1 MCPETDV
8 VMATAVAEER
18 DLIRRSQAGE
28 REAFGLLVRNYMD
41 RAYHTTYALVG
52 NHADA
57 VELSQEAFARAYRA
71 LDRFDSEE
79 PFYPWFHRILRNLAY
94 DRLRR
99 RRLEPR
105 TADLSSPGAFEP
117 SRAGGDDPADMA
129 EQREA
134 EEALRLALAGL
145 PAEER
150 EVTWLKL
157 VEGLSYRAIAEQAGV
172 SATTVS
178 TWVASARRKLRY
190 QLRSYL

>member
-1 MCPETDV
+1 
-8 VMATAVAEER
+8 MAPAVTGER

-28 REAFGLLVRNYMD
+28 REAFGLLVRGYME
-41 RAYHTTYALVG
+41 RAYRTTYALVG

-57 VELSQEAFARAYRA
+57 AELSQEAFARAYRA
-71 LDRFDSEE
+71 LDGFDREA
-79 PFYPWFHRILRNLAY
+79 PFYPWFHRILRNLTY

-99 RRLEPR
+99 RRLEPQSL
-105 TADLSSPGAFEP
+105 DFSSAGAPQP
-117 SRAGGDDPADMA
+117 SREGPADPADAA

-134 EEALRLALAGL
+134 AVALRSALAGL
-145 PAEER
+145 PPEER

-157 VEGLSYRAIAEQAGV
+157 VDGLSYRAIAEQAGV

-178 TWVASARRKLRY
+178 TWVASARRKLRQ

>member
-1 MCPETDV
+1 MV
-8 VMATAVAEER
+8 ALAVAEER

-28 REAFGLLVRNYMD
+28 REAFGALVRGYME
-41 RAYHTTYALVG
+41 RAYHSTYVLVG

-71 LDRFDSEE
+71 LDRFDSDA
-79 PFYPWFHRILRNLAY
+79 PFYPWFYRILRNLAY

-99 RRLEPR
+99 RRLEPQPV
-105 TADLSSPGAFEP
+105 DFSGAGALEP
-117 SRAGGDDPADMA
+117 AQRAEADPAVAA

-134 EEALRLALAGL
+134 REALKVALAGL
-145 PAEER
+145 RPEER

-157 VEGLSYRAIAEQAGV
+157 VEGLSYRVIAEQAGV

-178 TWVASARRKLRY
+178 AWVASARRKLRH

>member
-1 MCPETDV
+1 
-8 VMATAVAEER
+8 MASAVAEER

-28 REAFGLLVRNYMD
+28 REAFGLLVRGYME
-41 RAYHTTYALVG
+41 RAYRTTYALVG

-71 LDRFDSEE
+71 LDGFDSEA

-105 TADLSSPGAFEP
+105 ALDPSSPGALEP
-117 SRAGGDDPADMA
+117 RRAGEQAPADGA
-129 EQREA
+129 EPREA

>member
-1 MCPETDV
+1 
-8 VMATAVAEER
+8 MAALAVAEER

-28 REAFGLLVRNYMD
+28 REAFGALVQGYMA
-41 RAYHTTYALVG
+41 RAYRYTYVLVG
-52 NHADA
+52 NHDDA

-71 LDRFDSEE
+71 LDRFDSAA
-79 PFYPWFHRILRNLAY
+79 PFYPWFYRILRNLAY

-99 RRLEPR
+99 RRLEPQLV
-105 TADLSSPGAFEP
+105 DLSGPGPAEP
-117 SRAGGDDPADMA
+117 VQRAEVDPAMAA

-134 EEALRLALAGL
+134 VEALRVALGGL
-145 PAEER
+145 GAEER

-157 VEGLSYRAIAEQAGV
+157 VEGLSYRTIAEQAGV

-178 TWVASARRKLRY
+178 SWVASARRKLRQ